1 MRVIAFDIE
10 TVPDYMGV
18 NLKDYFYL
26 KNRGQRERTEEEVER
41 DISFNPFTL
50 YIISLAM
57 VFIEDD
63 EIKKGYVLYASDRDG
78 NEEDVEFPWGD
89 EQVLEVKFISFG
101 GNAVEDRLYD
111 VEERI
116 LNSFW
121 KVIRSGIDRLVS
133 FNGHEFDGH
142 VIKVRSMIHGIK
154 PTTDILDDFWDGHV
168 DLLKKLSGGDRGKRF
183 TLEFICRK
191 FGISTPKDRIDG
203 GKVAEEFF
211 KGNYRL
217 IAEYNLKDSLAL
229 AQLYLRIRDFIN
241 PPPHKPPT
249 DTQIK
254 AISAILSRL
263 VGEDFESVEK
273 AVIDSIKRSG
283 EASAVIKLLKEI
295 EKLKSPI

>member
-26 KNRGQRERTEEEVER
+26 KNRGQKERTEEEVER

-50 YIISLAM
+50 YIISLSM
-57 VFIEDD
+57 VLIEED
-63 EIKKGYVLYASDRDG
+63 EIKEGYVFYASDRDG
-78 NEEDVEFPWGD
+78 NEEYVEFPWGD
-89 EQVLEVKFISFG
+89 GQVLEVKFISFG

-111 VEERI
+111 VEEKI
-116 LNSFW
+116 LNHFW
-121 KVIRSGIDRLVS
+121 STVKGKVDRLIS

-142 VIKVRSMIHGIK
+142 VVKVRSMIHGIK
-154 PTTDILDDFWDGHV
+154 PTTDILDDLWDGHV
-168 DLLKKLSGGDRGKRF
+168 DLLKKISEGDRGKRF

-229 AQLYLRIRDFIN
+229 AQLYLRIRDFIK

-249 DTQIK
+249 DRQIMK
-254 AISAILSRL
+254 ISAILTKFTNK
-263 VGEDFESVEK
+263 DFNSVEK
-273 AVIDSIKRSG
+273 AVRDFIRKFEEARSL
-283 EASAVIKLLKEI
+283 INLLEEI
-295 EKLKSPI
+295 EKI